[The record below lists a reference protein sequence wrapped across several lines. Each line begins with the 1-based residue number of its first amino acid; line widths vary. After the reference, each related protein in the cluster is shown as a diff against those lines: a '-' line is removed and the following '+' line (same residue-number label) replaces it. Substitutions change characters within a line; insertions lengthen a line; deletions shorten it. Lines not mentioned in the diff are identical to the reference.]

1 MKRKDKCKAK
11 TTGSIMVSAI
21 LAIFVWIGIAQ
32 SMAII
37 ANSGFKSIKSGRTA
51 IQAQQYADISI
62 DRLKNIN
69 YDELDTAGA
78 HTRAVISGL
87 STTDWEDEVT
97 IGAESTIAGSD
108 DVKQRIATVN
118 VYKTGD
124 TLPRY
129 TVEVPLSSQS
139 SNSNKG
145 TDEGYNIKGGIIPA
159 GGANYKTI
167 FFDKPF
173 NNNCIGVV
181 VTQSRAA
188 HGSLT
193 NIAVPSFNANSF
205 IIYAEAEE
213 TAAPIY
219 YLAFGY

>member
-11 TTGSIMVSAI
+11 TAGSIMVSAI

-129 TVEVPLSSQS
+129 TVEVPLSSQGS
-139 SNSNKG
+139 DNKKLGLPDYKSGYWIGSN
-145 TDEGYNIKGGIIPA
+145 
-159 GGANYKTI
+159 TI
-167 FFDKPF
+167 FTAPENGMIITDIWNGDEVIIDQMHIGIGDRGTTYIVKKGQKGFFHFPSYFIPF
-173 NNNCIGVV
+173 
-181 VTQSRAA
+181 
-188 HGSLT
+188 
-193 NIAVPSFNANSF
+193 
-205 IIYAEAEE
+205 Y
-213 TAAPIY
+213 
-219 YLAFGY
+219 

>member
-1 MKRKDKCKAK
+1 MKLNLH
-11 TTGSIMVSAI
+11 IY
-21 LAIFVWIGIAQ
+21 L
-32 SMAII
+32 
-37 ANSGFKSIKSGRTA
+37 
-51 IQAQQYADISI
+51 
-62 DRLKNIN
+62 L
-69 YDELDTAGA
+69 
-78 HTRAVISGL
+78 
-87 STTDWEDEVT
+87 
-97 IGAESTIAGSD
+97 
-108 DVKQRIATVN
+108 
-118 VYKTGD
+118 
-124 TLPRY
+124 
-129 TVEVPLSSQS
+129 SQS

-219 YLAFGY
+219 YPAFGY